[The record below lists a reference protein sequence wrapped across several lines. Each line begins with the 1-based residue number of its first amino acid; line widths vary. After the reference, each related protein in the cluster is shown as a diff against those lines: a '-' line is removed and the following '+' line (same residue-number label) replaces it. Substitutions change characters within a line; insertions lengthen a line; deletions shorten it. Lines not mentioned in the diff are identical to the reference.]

1 MPPID
6 IREGTDERYELS
18 QQYAWEWSLKINSI
32 TEEDSA
38 IYVCQV
44 GDTVIKKFDL
54 IVRVPPR
61 IREDTN
67 HEQKVY
73 QEGSNLEFNCA
84 AKGTPKPRIEWFVY
98 DPDEYSLKKLES
110 NSEVLKIENVTRH
123 TPRFYQCRANNGIPP
138 SDTKNLTFS
147 IEFAPEIQIQ
157 AKYDHF
163 HNSMV
168 INCTITAYPLINKNY
183 WTKDGSYVYDNANI
197 QIYSQK
203 INYYTLVSIMKIDNF
218 DKKIHNGLYECTAEN
233 DLKVSK
239 MVYNLNKDFLLD
251 SSSIKQNMIQI
262 GSSLSNST
270 THSKINKLFRKNK
283 LDFYLSSTLAFIYK
297 KNKYNINNSIQESS
311 SISNL
316 YFYVNFFI
324 YFYLSNLR

>member
-6 IREGTDERYELS
+6 IREGTDERYELN

-38 IYVCQV
+38 IYVCKV
-44 GDTVIKKFDL
+44 EDIMIKKFDL

-61 IREDTN
+61 IKEDSH

-73 QEGSNLEFNCA
+73 QEGSNVEFKCIA
-84 AKGTPKPRIEWFVY
+84 RGTPKPIIEWFVY
-98 DPDEYSLKKLES
+98 NPVENSLTKIKS
-110 NSEVLKIENVTRH
+110 NSEVFRIENVTRH

-147 IEFAPEIQIQ
+147 IEFAPQIQIQ

-163 HNSMV
+163 HNSMN
-168 INCTITAYPLINKNY
+168 INCTITAYPLTNKNY
-183 WTKDGSYVYDNANI
+183 WTKDGSFVYDNQNV
-197 QIYSQK
+197 QIYSQQ
-203 INYYTLVSIMKIDNF
+203 INYFTLVSVMRIQNF
-218 DKKIHNGLYECTAEN
+218 DKQIHNGLYECAAEN

-239 MVYNLNKDFLLD
+239 MVYNLNKDFLIE

-270 THSKINKLFRKNK
+270 THSRIKLYRKNK
-283 LDFYLSSTLAFIYK
+283 PSYLSSTLALIYK
-297 KNKYNINNSIQESS
+297 NNKYHLNNSIESS
-311 SISNL
+311 SISK
-316 YFYVNFFI
+316 
-324 YFYLSNLR
+324 